1 MSLRRGRRLS
11 DRGDRGLSF
20 PVTRDALREAWRG
33 WAPPADAVRV
43 LAIDAHTEGEP
54 LRVILGGFPELS
66 DATILARRSAAKAD
80 WDDLRK
86 ALMWEPRG
94 HADMYGCL
102 VTPPVSEHADIGV
115 LFMHNQGFSTM
126 CGHGIIGVTRVVLE
140 TGLVEMRNPV
150 TPVGIDTPAGFVQA
164 YARVERGSVTS
175 IFFQNVPSYV
185 ADLDAIVD
193 VPGIGPIRYD
203 LAFGGAFYAFVEAED
218 LKLGLRPSDSPEL
231 IAAGR
236 AIKAAVIEDR
246 PIEHPEDPELSFLY
260 GTIFTGPPDDSS
272 HHSRNVCIFADGE
285 VDRSP
290 TGTGVSARLAIH
302 QARGELRPGEAILVE
317 SILGTVFTGSV
328 VAETD
333 FHGIP
338 AVVPQI
344 EGRAFITGRQELVL
358 EPADP
363 LRHGF
368 LVR

>member
-164 YARVERGSVTS
+164 YARVEREASRAYFSRTSPRTWPTSMPLSMCPASDRSATISPSEAPFTPSSKRRISSWGSVPRTPRS
-175 IFFQNVPSYV
+175 SSPPEGRSRPPSSRIDHRAPGGSGALLPV
-185 ADLDAIVD
+185 WNDL
-193 VPGIGPIRYD
+193 
-203 LAFGGAFYAFVEAED
+203 
-218 LKLGLRPSDSPEL
+218 
-231 IAAGR
+231 
-236 AIKAAVIEDR
+236 
-246 PIEHPEDPELSFLY
+246 H
-260 GTIFTGPPDDSS
+260 
-272 HHSRNVCIFADGE
+272 
-285 VDRSP
+285 RSP
-290 TGTGVSARLAIH
+290 GRL
-302 QARGELRPGEAILVE
+302 QP
-317 SILGTVFTGSV
+317 
-328 VAETD
+328 
-333 FHGIP
+333 
-338 AVVPQI
+338 PQP
-344 EGRAFITGRQELVL
+344 ERVHFR
-358 EPADP
+358 
-363 LRHGF
+363 R
-368 LVR
+368 R